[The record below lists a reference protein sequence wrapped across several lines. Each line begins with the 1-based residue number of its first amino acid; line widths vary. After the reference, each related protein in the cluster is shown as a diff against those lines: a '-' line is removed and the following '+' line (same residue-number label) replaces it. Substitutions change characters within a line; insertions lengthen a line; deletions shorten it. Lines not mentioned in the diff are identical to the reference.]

1 MAEGKTAGGVIC
13 ESLVGPARSE
23 ILDHIVTSPGI
34 GRSAWFKDPGR
45 EHHHRVPTQRRKTTV
60 HGSVVLAVMTAGR
73 RGCVTCW
80 LAP

>member
-34 GRSAWFKDPGR
+34 GRSAWFKDPDGN
-45 EHHHRVPTQRRKTTV
+45 TITV
-60 HGSVVLAVMTAGR
+60 FQPSAVRQLSTDR
-73 RGCVTCW
+73 
-80 LAP
+80 